1 MATAKKKAAPK
12 KTAGKAANKARMKK
26 AMAKAK
32 AIRKKSPGKKWQ
44 TCVKE
49 AWKK

>member
-1 MATAKKKAAPK
+1 MATEKMRKHIAKLKTKMAQAKKIHKAH
-12 KTAGKAANKARMKK
+12 
-26 AMAKAK
+26 
-32 AIRKKSPGKKWQ
+32 PGKKWT

>member
-1 MATAKKKAAPK
+1 MATAKKKPAK
-12 KTAGKAANKARMKK
+12 KTGGKAANAARMKK

-32 AIRKKSPGKKWQ
+32 AIRKASPNKKWT